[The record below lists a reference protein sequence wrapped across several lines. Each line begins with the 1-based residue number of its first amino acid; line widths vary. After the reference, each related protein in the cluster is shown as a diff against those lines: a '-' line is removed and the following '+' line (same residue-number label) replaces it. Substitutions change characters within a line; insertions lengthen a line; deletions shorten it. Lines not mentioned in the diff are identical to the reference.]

1 MTSSAPRRTAEA
13 YARNAVSTSPEPRA
27 RIERQRNRAP
37 KSPYCQPA
45 IGLSKTNRR
54 SRASLWAAQVLV
66 FVFID
71 IVDELA
77 RVFDDDFHE
86 VIVGV
91 IDAVDVVGVE
101 EFFA

>member
-1 MTSSAPRRTAEA
+1 M
-13 YARNAVSTSPEPRA
+13 
-27 RIERQRNRAP
+27 
-37 KSPYCQPA
+37 
-45 IGLSKTNRR
+45 
-54 SRASLWAAQVLV
+54 LV

-91 IDAVDVVGVE
+91 IDAVDVAGVLCIAPCT
-101 EFFA
+101 FRFGRLFGRIVRHRASGWR

>member
-1 MTSSAPRRTAEA
+1 MW
-13 YARNAVSTSPEPRA
+13 V
-27 RIERQRNRAP
+27 
-37 KSPYCQPA
+37 
-45 IGLSKTNRR
+45 
-54 SRASLWAAQVLV
+54 AQVLV